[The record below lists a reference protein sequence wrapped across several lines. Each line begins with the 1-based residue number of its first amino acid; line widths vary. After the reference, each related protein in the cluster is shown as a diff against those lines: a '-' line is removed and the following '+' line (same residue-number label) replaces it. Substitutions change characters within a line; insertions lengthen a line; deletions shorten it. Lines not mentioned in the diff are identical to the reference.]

1 MELTNTQKEAMRE
14 LGLCKVIRRNMWK
27 SEHQLGYTSPG
38 RRFYDVNIA
47 NDTGNVEVE
56 DVVLLHE
63 IGHCYF
69 GHNDINITDEL
80 HLIKS
85 MCEGE
90 KLPFSA
96 IMAYGG
102 PMRFLNIAMDLEVNS
117 KLLTRGNVKTMKDF
131 GFEILTPQGQG
142 LEVGD
147 SYRSYYLPLLRLIKL
162 DKSKISSMK
171 NATGD
176 DLSNE
181 APLTGDKDIDDAL
194 MREGYIDGTAR
205 STNSS
210 NKVKETTVSK
220 EKQEIEQGRDVSKDS
235 VVGRP
240 GTSNATTSQIDISVK
255 KNTSKELEAFLKS
268 IVHSSIEYS
277 RDSMRL
283 WNRGTRER
291 SSGIIYNSYKQI
303 PQKKKQK
310 LGILVDVSGSMNIE
324 SIKSAAQTLKSCANL
339 LARDSSFITWNTEKS
354 EEFLLTNIPE
364 SIKTGGGTDMVKG
377 IEYLRDKGFT
387 DIVVYSDFE
396 TYNLETVNPKGYNLY
411 SIVVGSK
418 GVERSKGFK
427 QYLSKNK
434 KAIQV
439 V

>member
-38 RRFYDVNIA
+38 RRFYDINIA

-56 DVVLLHE
+56 DITLLHE

-69 GHNDINITDEL
+69 GHNDIDIAGEL
-80 HLIKS
+80 QLIKS

-90 KLPFSA
+90 KLSFSA

-117 KLLTRGNVKTMKDF
+117 KLLTRGNARTMRDF
-131 GFEILTPQGQG
+131 GFEILTPQNQG

-147 SYRSYYLPLLRLIKL
+147 SYRSYYLPLIRLIKL

-181 APLTGDKDIDDAL
+181 APLTGDKEIDDAL
-194 MREGYIDGTAR
+194 MKEGYIDGTAR

-210 NKVKETTVSK
+210 NKVEETTVSK
-220 EKQEIEQGRDVSKDS
+220 EKQDIEQGTSRDSTGGK
-235 VVGRP
+235 P
-240 GTSNATTSQIDISVK
+240 GASSATTDRVDIPVRQ
-255 KNTSKELEAFLKS
+255 NTTKELEAFLKS

-303 PQKKKQK
+303 PQKKRQK
-310 LGILVDVSGSMNIE
+310 LGILVDISGSMNIE
-324 SIKSAAQTLKSCANL
+324 SIKSAAQTLKNCANL
-339 LARDSSFITWNTEKS
+339 LARDSSFVTWNTGKS
-354 EEFLLTNIPE
+354 EEFPLTNIPE

-377 IEYLRDKGFT
+377 INYLKDKGFT

-396 TYNLETVNPKGYNLY
+396 TNNLDTVDPKGYNLY
-411 SIVVGSK
+411 SIVVGSGGMDYSEK
-418 GVERSKGFK
+418 SLK
-427 QYLSKNK
+427 QYLSRNK
-434 KAIQV
+434 KVIQV

>member
-27 SEHQLGYTSPG
+27 SERQLGYTSPG
-38 RRFYDVNIA
+38 RRFYDINIA

-56 DVVLLHE
+56 DITLLHE

-69 GHNDINITDEL
+69 GHNDIDIAGEL
-80 HLIKS
+80 QLIKS

-90 KLPFSA
+90 KLSFSA

-117 KLLTRGNVKTMKDF
+117 KLLTRGNAKTMRDF
-131 GFEILTPQGQG
+131 GFEILTPQNQG

-147 SYRSYYLPLLRLIKL
+147 SYRSYYLPLIRLIKL

-181 APLTGDKDIDDAL
+181 APLTGDKEIDDAL
-194 MREGYIDGTAR
+194 MKEGYIDGTAR

-210 NKVKETTVSK
+210 NKVEETTVSK
-220 EKQEIEQGRDVSKDS
+220 EKQDIEQGTSRNSTGGK
-235 VVGRP
+235 P
-240 GTSNATTSQIDISVK
+240 GASNATTDRIDIPVRQ
-255 KNTSKELEAFLKS
+255 NTSKELEAFLKS

-303 PQKKKQK
+303 PQKKRQK
-310 LGILVDVSGSMNIE
+310 LGILVDISGSMNIE
-324 SIKSAAQTLKSCANL
+324 SIKSAAQTLKNCANL
-339 LARDSSFITWNTEKS
+339 LARDSSFVTWNTEKS
-354 EEFLLTNIPE
+354 EEFPLTDIPE

-377 IEYLRDKGFT
+377 INYLKDKGFT

-396 TYNLETVNPKGYNLY
+396 TNNLDTVDPKGYNLY
-411 SIVVGSK
+411 SIVVGSGGMDYSEK
-418 GVERSKGFK
+418 SLK
-427 QYLSKNK
+427 QYLSRNK
-434 KAIQV
+434 KVIQV